1 MKFLCHRSGCFNSES
16 KGKRHLKMKGSIKI
30 GGFCPAGFTVVVD
43 LAEKVEVN
51 FIKTHIGHQTDIGQ
65 LFLSVSERQSIAE
78 KIALRIPFSTI
89 LDEVRDSVRN
99 SELERLHLLTKKDLY
114 NIECAYNLNTSS
126 GHHKVDGIS
135 VDAWVKDMEATGN
148 VLFYKAQETTNE
160 KYPFLKS
167 NDFVLIIMTDAQA
180 EIMCKYGSDCVCVDG
195 THGTNGYGF
204 ELNTVLVLD
213 NLRQG
218 FPCAFL
224 ISNRRDQEVLTV
236 FFSAIKEK
244 VGLISCENFMSDL
257 ADSFYNAWIQ
267 VMTLPEHRL
276 YCTWHLDRAWRN
288 NLYKITTK
296 EKQVL
301 VYKQLRIILQ
311 ETDVP
316 TFSIMLKEFQ
326 CQLENDPDLH
336 PFLHYFKSY
345 YANKSELWAYCYR
358 MHTGLNTN
366 MHIERMHRTLKYLYL
381 NGKTVKRLDKAI
393 LAIMKF
399 VRDKLFDSLIVLH
412 KVYTVEENEINC
424 KCEIFCTECG
434 SCIHRYRCSCIDSA
448 IKWNMCKHIHLLCRY
463 RGLHFENQE
472 NLQVLESNSGNQ
484 PPTDISKNKVE
495 ECILT
500 EISKKEENS
509 TATFNN
515 KKESIKVKFLE
526 LLDSATSIQQLEVF
540 EKAIAPIAPTL
551 SALTVLNFSSPAS
564 TNINVPHNKKIQMQ
578 RRLFSTKKKMKNTR
592 TKIQKP
598 SSEETDLL
606 SLSLVS
612 KQ

>member
-1 MKFLCHRSGCFNSES
+1 
-16 KGKRHLKMKGSIKI
+16 
-30 GGFCPAGFTVVVD
+30 
-43 LAEKVEVN
+43 
-51 FIKTHIGHQTDIGQ
+51 
-65 LFLSVSERQSIAE
+65 
-78 KIALRIPFSTI
+78 
-89 LDEVRDSVRN
+89 
-99 SELERLHLLTKKDLY
+99 
-114 NIECAYNLNTSS
+114 
-126 GHHKVDGIS
+126 
-135 VDAWVKDMEATGN
+135 
-148 VLFYKAQETTNE
+148 
-160 KYPFLKS
+160 
-167 NDFVLIIMTDAQA
+167 
-180 EIMCKYGSDCVCVDG
+180 
-195 THGTNGYGF
+195 
-204 ELNTVLVLD
+204 
-213 NLRQG
+213 
-218 FPCAFL
+218 
-224 ISNRRDQEVLTV
+224 
-236 FFSAIKEK
+236 
-244 VGLISCENFMSDL
+244 MSDL

-288 NLYKITTK
+288 NLCKITTK

-326 CQLENDPDLH
+326 YQLENDPDLH

-345 YANKSELWAYCYR
+345 YANKSEFWAYCYR

-412 KVYTVEENEINC
+412 KGKICNKIKELRIRHKISLDLNMALIIPSENGWSIASSRKYEVYTVEENEINC
-424 KCEIFCTECG
+424 KCEIFCTECS

-463 RGLHFENQE
+463 RGLHSENQE

-484 PPTDISKNKVE
+484 LSPTDISKNKVE

-509 TATFNN
+509 TATFND

-526 LLDSATSIQQLEVF
+526 LLESASSIQQLEVF

-551 SALTVLNFSSPAS
+551 SALTVSNFSSPAS
-564 TNINVPHNKKIQMQ
+564 THINVPHNKKIQMQ
-578 RRLFSTKKKMKNTR
+578 RRLFSTKKKTKITR

-606 SLSLVS
+606 SLNLVS

>member
-1 MKFLCHRSGCFNSES
+1 
-16 KGKRHLKMKGSIKI
+16 
-30 GGFCPAGFTVVVD
+30 
-43 LAEKVEVN
+43 
-51 FIKTHIGHQTDIGQ
+51 
-65 LFLSVSERQSIAE
+65 
-78 KIALRIPFSTI
+78 
-89 LDEVRDSVRN
+89 
-99 SELERLHLLTKKDLY
+99 
-114 NIECAYNLNTSS
+114 
-126 GHHKVDGIS
+126 
-135 VDAWVKDMEATGN
+135 
-148 VLFYKAQETTNE
+148 
-160 KYPFLKS
+160 
-167 NDFVLIIMTDAQA
+167 MTDAQA

-224 ISNRRDQEVLTV
+224 ISNRSDQEVLTI

-244 VGLISCENFMSDL
+244 VGLISCKNFMSDL

-345 YANKSELWAYCYR
+345 YANKSEFWAYCYR

-463 RGLHFENQE
+463 RGLHSENQE
-472 NLQVLESNSGNQ
+472 NLQGKNNSNITNKYFYLLQLTHLIYGSGLTIDFNVIEVLESNSGNQ

-551 SALTVLNFSSPAS
+551 SALTVSNFSSPAS

-578 RRLFSTKKKMKNTR
+578 HRLFSTKKKNTR